1 MSKFITKSYGST
13 KEILKF
19 PDHYVALAVTVDD
32 TAVVANAHG
41 QKIVPKGTII
51 GGTTASV
58 LENLDQVIAGKY
70 SPIATA
76 TLITGSVADDN
87 AILWTAATAGAAG
100 DDVSVTI
107 VDPND
112 LSKELSVAVS
122 NKDITV
128 NLATDADKAITS
140 TAADVAAA
148 VNASATAKVLVVANA
163 SINPKGEAAV
173 AAVTKT
179 SLAGGAAA
187 AVTGAEGVLMNDVD
201 VTYGAK
207 EGTMIIHG
215 FVKIDALPYGTANAA
230 IPGLIA
236 ADASAAK
243 AFSAIK
249 FIK

>member
-1 MSKFITKSYGST
+1 MSKFVETEYGST

-19 PDHYVALAVTVDD
+19 PDHYVALAVMVSDAGV
-32 TAVVANAHG
+32 TALNG
-41 QKIVPKGTII
+41 KKIVPKGTIV
-51 GGTTASV
+51 GGATASV
-58 LENLDQVIAGKY
+58 LENLDQAVAGKY
-70 SPIATA
+70 NPIATA

-87 AILWTAATAGAAG
+87 AILWTAVTAGAAG
-100 DDVSVTI
+100 NAVSITI

-112 LSKELSVAVS
+112 ISKDLSVAVS

-140 TAADVAAA
+140 TAADVAEA
-148 VNASATAKVLVVANA
+148 VNADTSAKALVVADA
-163 SINPKGEAAV
+163 SINPDGEAAV

-201 VTYGAK
+201 VTYGPK
-207 EGTMIIHG
+207 EGAMIIHG

-236 ADASAAK
+236 ADAAAAK